1 MKPRTPGLWLIAAII
16 GLLSQMPTSAIA
28 GMTPAEVKAF
38 EGHKEKALKGD
49 LKAHFD
55 VAACYARGW
64 GVARDQAEAV
74 KWVRKAADQGYP
86 MAQFSLANC
95 YDNGNGVTKD
105 PVEAAKWMRKA
116 ADQGFVS
123 AQNSLAAYYANGKGV
138 AISQVEAAK
147 WFRKAADQGDAAAQ
161 YNLGSSYHLGRGVAK
176 DAVEAV
182 KWYRKAAEQGDPPS
196 QFNLG
201 NYYLNGEG
209 VAKDAAEAAKWYRKA
224 ADQGHPEA
232 AQSLDALS
240 RKTPSKGTPPAEK
253 TVTTLDGARV
263 VITKK
268 GNVTNV
274 ETVGNLSP
282 NKAFTGSTL
291 AAIKPENNPVDLL
304 NRAVELF
311 PQNQRAAYQLGLAAR
326 LQSQFDQKRVADRSA
341 HQAFGVLTMQ
351 PANERVLSWGGG
363 SQTIGAEDHRAVL
376 EWARKSGP
384 PTYHP
389 AWMMQHGMGAFGATG
404 RAGGGISAG
413 FVAATAWSE
422 VLNDYAKFI
431 DTPSFWVTRQERNNP
446 ANFPTLLKAMES
458 SCLSE
463 LDSGRAGDVGR
474 QKLRAVVVGFN
485 FKAADPT
492 LALLDARDAMRA
504 IVATANS
511 TPPTNSTPPASEEV
525 KAFES
530 YKAKAEQGDVGAQ
543 NSLGLCYYFG
553 RGVAKDYDQAVN
565 LWRKGADQGDAY
577 AQHLL
582 AHRYATGEGVARDP
596 VQAVNLWYKSAEQGN
611 ARAQFELGT
620 CYCFGRGLAKDE
632 IEAYAYWSI
641 AGITYAPARESLAIL
656 EKKMSANQIAAG
668 QKRSKELQKEIDAK
682 SAAKKAGK

>member
-16 GLLSQMPTSAIA
+16 GLLSQMPTSAFA

-38 EGHKEKALKGD
+38 EGYKAKAERGD
-49 LKAHFD
+49 A
-55 VAACYARGW
+55 VAQTTLGLYFNWGI
-64 GVARDQAEAV
+64 GVAQD
-74 KWVRKAADQGYP
+74 D
-86 MAQFSLANC
+86 
-95 YDNGNGVTKD
+95 
-105 PVEAAKWMRKA
+105 
-116 ADQGFVS
+116 
-123 AQNSLAAYYANGKGV
+123 
-138 AISQVEAAK
+138 
-147 WFRKAADQGDAAAQ
+147 
-161 YNLGSSYHLGRGVAK
+161 
-176 DAVEAV
+176 VEAV
-182 KWYRKAAEQGDPPS
+182 KWYRKAADQGNAKAQS
-196 QFNLG
+196 NLG
-201 NYYLNGEG
+201 GCYASGIG
-209 VAKDAAEAAKWYRKA
+209 VAKDEAEAVKWLRKA
-224 ADQGHPEA
+224 AAQGDTA
-232 AQSLDALS
+232 AAGRADALS
-240 RKTPSKGTPPAEK
+240 RTTPSKGTLPAEK

-326 LQSQFDQKRVADRSA
+326 LQSQFDQKRVADRTA

-474 QKLRAVVVGFN
+474 QKLHAVVVGFN
-485 FKAADPT
+485 FKAADPA

-511 TPPTNSTPPASEEV
+511 TPPASEV
-525 KAFES
+525 KAPPAEVKS
-530 YKAKAEQGDVGAQ
+530 TEELKAKAAQGDPLAQ
-543 NSLGLCYYFG
+543 RALAMAY
-553 RGVAKDYDQAVN
+553 RGGNGVVQDYVESAKW
-565 LWRKGADQGDAY
+565 LR
-577 AQHLL
+577 
-582 AHRYATGEGVARDP
+582 
-596 VQAVNLWYKSAEQGN
+596 KSAEQGDILSQYGTGNNYERGTGVTKDLVESLRWYRMAADQGN
-611 ARAQFELGT
+611 AGAQFNVGNCYYNGWGVTRNYAEGVKWYRKSAAEGNVNVSGRSLYCLGF
-620 CYCFGRGLAKDE
+620 CYANGQGVTKDLV
-632 IEAYAYWSI
+632 EAYAYYRL
-641 AGITYAPARESLAIL
+641 AGATVAEAREGLLDLGSNLTADQLAAA
-656 EKKMSANQIAAG
+656 KK
-668 QKRSKELQKEIDAK
+668 RTLELQKEIDAK
-682 SAAKKAGK
+682 SAAKRAGK

>member
-28 GMTPAEVKAF
+28 GMTPAEVREFAGYKA
-38 EGHKEKALKGD
+38 KAENGD
-49 LKAHFD
+49 A
-55 VAACYARGW
+55 VAQTTLGLCYNWGI
-64 GVARDQAEAV
+64 GVAQD
-74 KWVRKAADQGYP
+74 D
-86 MAQFSLANC
+86 
-95 YDNGNGVTKD
+95 
-105 PVEAAKWMRKA
+105 
-116 ADQGFVS
+116 
-123 AQNSLAAYYANGKGV
+123 
-138 AISQVEAAK
+138 
-147 WFRKAADQGDAAAQ
+147 
-161 YNLGSSYHLGRGVAK
+161 
-176 DAVEAV
+176 VEAV
-182 KWYRKAAEQGDPPS
+182 KWYRKAADQGNAKAQS
-196 QFNLG
+196 NLG
-201 NYYLNGEG
+201 GCYASGIG
-209 VAKDAAEAAKWYRKA
+209 VAKDEAEAVKWLRKA
-224 ADQGHPEA
+224 AAQGDKA
-232 AQSLDALS
+232 AAGRADALN
-240 RKTPSKGTPPAEK
+240 RTTPSKGSPPTEK
-253 TVTTLDGARV
+253 SATTLDGARV

-326 LQSQFDQKRVADRSA
+326 LQSQFDQKRVADRTA

-404 RAGGGISAG
+404 REGGGISAG

-458 SCLSE
+458 RCLSE

-474 QKLRAVVVGFN
+474 QKLRAVVVGFD

-511 TPPTNSTPPASEEV
+511 TPPASEV
-525 KAFES
+525 KAPPAEVKS
-530 YKAKAEQGDVGAQ
+530 TEELKAKAAQGDPLAQ
-543 NSLGLCYYFG
+543 RALAMAY
-553 RGVAKDYDQAVN
+553 RGGNGVVQDYAESAKW
-565 LWRKGADQGDAY
+565 LR
-577 AQHLL
+577 
-582 AHRYATGEGVARDP
+582 
-596 VQAVNLWYKSAEQGN
+596 KSAEQGDILSQYGTGNNYERGTGVTKDLVESLRWYRMAADQGN
-611 ARAQFELGT
+611 AGAQFNVGNCYYNGWGVTRNYAEGVKWYRKSAVEGNVIVSGRSLYCLGF
-620 CYCFGRGLAKDE
+620 CYANGQGVTKDLV
-632 IEAYAYWSI
+632 EAYAYYRL
-641 AGITYAPARESLAIL
+641 AGATVAEAREGLLDLGSNLTADQLAAA
-656 EKKMSANQIAAG
+656 KK
-668 QKRSKELQKEIDAK
+668 RTLELQKEIDAK